1 MQDCIYLAKME
12 KVAVVKL
19 EVTWALHTD
28 VHKWQSIGQK
38 ESIRYKISLKVK
50 NGTERMPGT
59 EWSDRQRQNIIKLYI
74 KDIEL
79 ALSPQRH
86 RL

>member
-28 VHKWQSIGQK
+28 VHKGQSIGQK

-50 NGTERMPGT
+50 NGTDEEIREDAWHWMI
-59 EWSDRQRQNIIKLYI
+59 RQAETKYYKALY
-74 KDIEL
+74 
-79 ALSPQRH
+79 
-86 RL
+86 